1 MLLQSGC
8 EWGYK
13 LGDKAFHELLVTPNP
28 MTLTETKV
36 HDAQFG
42 IRPDG
47 TVTAKAYKLGDAG
60 GLYLEVPPSGRKRWR
75 LKYRFAGKERRLAL
89 GLYPDISLDEARRRR
104 DAARELLAAGVDPG
118 EQAKFARAAVRD
130 EQARQLAA
138 TRFFVDSDGSLSFR
152 LGKRCL
158 GLTPEETA
166 ELLAFLDA
174 TRSVI
179 QKR

>member
-1 MLLQSGC
+1 
-8 EWGYK
+8 
-13 LGDKAFHELLVTPNP
+13 
-28 MTLTETKV
+28 
-36 HDAQFG
+36 
-42 IRPDG
+42 
-47 TVTAKAYKLGDAG
+47 
-60 GLYLEVPPSGRKRWR
+60 

-89 GLYPDISLDEARRRR
+89 GLYPNILLDEARRRR
-104 DAARELLAAGVDPG
+104 DAARELLAEGVDPG